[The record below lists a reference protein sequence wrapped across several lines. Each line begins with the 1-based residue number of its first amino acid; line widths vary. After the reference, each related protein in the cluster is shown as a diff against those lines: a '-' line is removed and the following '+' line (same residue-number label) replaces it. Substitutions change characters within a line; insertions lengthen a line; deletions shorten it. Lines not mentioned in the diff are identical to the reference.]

1 MRRDRP
7 GFGHPA
13 AMTTTAAAAA
23 ERDRHGYLA
32 HPEAADRSGAADQL
46 AAEAWADLDWEE

>member
-1 MRRDRP
+1 VRRDRP

-13 AMTTTAAAAA
+13 AMTTAAAAA

-32 HPEAADRSGAADQL
+32 HPEAADWSGAADQL